1 VPKAIERVLADAGR
15 PVRAREIHTEVE
27 ELLGRS
33 VPISS
38 VKNWLAK
45 SALAEASSLV
55 RLGLGRY
62 MLLMLPSESGGARG
76 THGMPCQ
83 SRTSRPATETRE
95 LEDGCFWRRGDGRSV
110 GSLSFL
116 RGHLHAIPRACW

>member
-1 VPKAIERVLADAGR
+1 MGLLGCYSNPEIQGRLRQLSDRLDRLASSSVALRPATRRDQRLRGGLVPKAIERVLADAGR
-15 PVRAREIHTEVE
+15 PMRAREIHTEVE

-62 MLLMLPSESGGARG
+62 MLM
-76 THGMPCQ
+76 Q
-83 SRTSRPATETRE
+83 
-95 LEDGCFWRRGDGRSV
+95 
-110 GSLSFL
+110 
-116 RGHLHAIPRACW
+116 